1 MQSIIV
7 KILLIAIPFIVY
19 SQVGAPLYT
28 GSQGIYTPTK
38 SIKELRDLSKDI
50 DSANTQAKGIASKAI
65 ALKNEYSKIKEE
77 DKEKLS
83 KMLPEKIDI
92 VRLLDE
98 VTYMTAQS
106 GFEVGQIAYVKLEK
120 TANEGNSREG
130 YKISYEVKGN
140 YPRFKRLIQNIEN
153 SLRIYTI
160 PSISFSGELEKDTQ
174 GVVTS
179 VKETKYKVELE
190 TYVLNTQ

>member
-7 KILLIAIPFIVY
+7 KILLIAIPFIIY

-28 GSQGIYTPTK
+28 GSQGLYTPTK
-38 SIKELRDLSKDI
+38 SIKELQNLSKDI
-50 DSANTQAKGIASKAI
+50 DSANVQAKSIAGKAVV
-65 ALKNEYSKIKEE
+65 LKNEYSKITEE

-83 KMLPEKIDI
+83 KILPEKIDI

-98 VTYMTAQS
+98 VTYIAAQS

-120 TANEGNSREG
+120 TGSDSTSRDG

-140 YPRFKRLIQNIEN
+140 YQRFKRLVQNIEN
-153 SLRIYTI
+153 SLRIYSV
-160 PSISFSGELEKDTQ
+160 PAVSFTGELEKDQ
-174 GVVTS
+174 LGVVTGA
-179 VKETKYKVELE
+179 KETKYKVELE